1 MKIKQR
7 LKDALGI
14 SLIVSAFSLCITF
27 IVLSFK
33 KKSIWGA
40 ILALAAAE
48 GAVGSYLLLDNVWQ
62 KGSAKASPTEE
73 DLLEA
78 EGEELFDAEESVAA
92 ELRVRSV
99 LGGKQEG
106 EVAAS
111 PSVRR
116 EIPRDEE
123 ATEADFA

>member
-14 SLIVSAFSLCITF
+14 SLIVSAFSLCISF
-27 IVLSFK
+27 LVLSFK

-73 DLLEA
+73 DMLEV
-78 EGEELFDAEESVAA
+78 EGEELFDVEESVVA

-99 LGGKQEG
+99 LGGKQDG
-106 EVAAS
+106 EVAAA
-111 PSVRR
+111 PTVRR

-123 ATEADFA
+123 ATEADFV

>member
-1 MKIKQR
+1 MRMKQR

-27 IVLSFK
+27 MVLTFK

-48 GAVGSYLLLDNVWQ
+48 GALGSYLLLDNVWQ
-62 KGSAKASPTEE
+62 KGSVKASPTE
-73 DLLEA
+73 DIVPGV
-78 EGEELFDAEESVAA
+78 EGEELFDADESVAA

-106 EVAAS
+106 EVAAI

-123 ATEADFA
+123 ATEADFI

>member
-1 MKIKQR
+1 MRMKQR

-27 IVLSFK
+27 LVLSFK

-48 GAVGSYLLLDNVWQ
+48 GAVGSYLVLDNVWQ
-62 KGSAKASPTEE
+62 KGSTKASPM
-73 DLLEA
+73 EA
-78 EGEELFDAEESVAA
+78 EAVEIDGEELFDAAESAAA

-106 EVAAS
+106 EVAVS